1 MRLHMTW
8 QYPVAF
14 LALNGVISE
23 LHEQAHITTGRIV
36 HGCYGPRDFNVWQT
50 CAEGVQQ
57 LPFAAPLAGPLF
69 SYAVMWLGV
78 WLLLRGATL
87 QSRSIGFSLIFAPTP
102 FARILTSVMG
112 GGDEKVFFS
121 TLAGDALTPPTVRI
135 FALAMVLV
143 FCVPPIVIAW
153 RAIEHRWR
161 TWIIA
166 GFCVLPLI
174 VIMAYKFRLL
184 NGMLH
189 DGVLATPSVIGTQPL
204 VLLVFGI
211 MLVVTVALWRHLSGL
226 FGQDR
231 VPAAA
236 SSRERAAVS

>member
-8 QYPVAF
+8 KYPVAF

-23 LHEQAHITTGRIV
+23 LHEQAHITIGRIV

-57 LPFAAPLAGPLF
+57 LPFAASLAGPVF
-69 SYAVMWLGV
+69 SYSVMWLGV

-87 QSRSIGFSLIFAPTP
+87 HSRSIGFSLIFAPTP
-102 FARILTSVMG
+102 FARIFTAVMG

-121 TLAGDALTPPTVRI
+121 TLAGDALAPASVRI
-135 FALAMVLV
+135 LALLTVLA
-143 FCVPPIVIAW
+143 FCLPPIVIAW

-166 GFCVLPLI
+166 GFCVLPLV
-174 VIMAYKFRLL
+174 VIMAYKFKFL
-184 NGMLH
+184 NGLLH
-189 DGVLATPSVIGTQPL
+189 DGVLATPVIIGTQPL
-204 VLLVFGI
+204 VLLVFGV
-211 MLVVTVALWRHLSGL
+211 MLVITVAMWRHIGSL
-226 FGQDR
+226 FGASSSH
-231 VPAAA
+231 AAA
-236 SSRERAAVS
+236 PAQEQATVA

>member
-8 QYPVAF
+8 KYPVAF
-14 LALNGVISE
+14 LALNGVVSE

-57 LPFAAPLAGPLF
+57 LPYAASLAGPLF

-87 QSRSIGFSLIFAPTP
+87 RSRSIGFSLIFAPTP
-102 FARILTSVMG
+102 FARIITSIMG

-121 TLAGDALTPPTVRI
+121 TLAGDALAPATVRM
-135 FALAMVLV
+135 LAMVMVLV
-143 FCVPPIVIAW
+143 FCLPPIVIAW

-166 GFCVLPLI
+166 GFCVLPLV
-174 VIMAYKFRLL
+174 VIMAYKFKFL
-184 NGMLH
+184 NGLLH
-189 DGVLATPSVIGTQPL
+189 DGVLAAPVVIGTQPL
-204 VLLVFGI
+204 VLLVFGV
-211 MLVVTVALWRHLSGL
+211 MLMVTLAMWRHLGSL
-226 FGQDR
+226 FDADGATAA
-231 VPAAA
+231 PAAQGQA
-236 SSRERAAVS
+236 TVA

>member
-8 QYPVAF
+8 KYPLAF

-57 LPFAAPLAGPLF
+57 LPFAASLAGPLF

-102 FARILTSVMG
+102 FARILTAVMG
-112 GGDEKVFFS
+112 GGDEKVFFA
-121 TLAGDALTPPTVRI
+121 TLAGDALAPASVRVL
-135 FALAMVLV
+135 ALVMVLV
-143 FCVPPIVIAW
+143 FCVPPVVIAW
-153 RAIEHRWR
+153 RSIENRWR
-161 TWIIA
+161 TWIVA

-174 VIMAYKFRLL
+174 AVMAYKFRFL
-184 NGMLH
+184 NGLLH
-189 DGVLATPSVIGTQPL
+189 DGVLATPVIIGTQPL
-204 VLLVFGI
+204 VLLVFGA
-211 MLVVTVALWRHLSGL
+211 MLLVTVAMWRHLGSL
-226 FGQDR
+226 FGAA
-231 VPAAA
+231 PATAA
-236 SSRERAAVS
+236 PPAQRTATAA